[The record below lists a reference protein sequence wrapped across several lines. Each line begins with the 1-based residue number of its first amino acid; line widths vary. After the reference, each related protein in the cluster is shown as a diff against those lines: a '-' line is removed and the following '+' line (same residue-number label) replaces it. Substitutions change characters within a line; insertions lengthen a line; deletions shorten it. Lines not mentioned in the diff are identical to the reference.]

1 MNPDIIFIIICSL
14 SVITMFIYYN
24 KRENKILS
32 VIFGAV
38 TGMIALFILNKFNTD
53 IPLNIFNISGSAVL
67 GVPFVAGIVLWKYI

>member
-67 GVPFVAGIVLWKYI
+67 GVPFVAGIVLLKYI